1 MVPGRPHG
9 SGRAAIVVD
18 DLASTNPWHP
28 RAIEERG
35 TAEAT
40 WQDTVSRA
48 SERQRRAVEE
58 LDIQPGDRVLEL
70 GCGHGVAASL
80 VCDKLG
86 PGGHLTAIDRSPK
99 MIEAASSRNAEHV
112 AAGRATLLCTTFEE
126 ANFGDQRFDKVFG
139 IHFPPADRHD
149 PAGTRARVGQLL
161 ETNGIVRWF

>member
-1 MVPGRPHG
+1 
-9 SGRAAIVVD
+9 
-18 DLASTNPWHP
+18 
-28 RAIEERG
+28 
-35 TAEAT
+35 
-40 WQDTVSRA
+40 VSRA

-112 AAGRATLLCTTFEE
+112 AAGRATFLCTTFEE

-161 ETNGIVRWF
+161 ATNGIARWF